1 MLVVRWKFGLQVGL
15 AISLLS
21 ASATS
26 SAGNWQN
33 SWATE
38 KGAAAARCAKTFDN
52 YQLQVV
58 CMDNEKKGY
67 EKMQGNFGLLPTIAP
82 AAKIRC
88 AKIFDMFQLQAVCME
103 NEKKGYDQMQQY

>member
-1 MLVVRWKFGLQVGL
+1 MVVVRWKCGLQVAL
-15 AISLLS
+15 AVSLLFVC
-21 ASATS
+21 AAS

-52 YQLQVV
+52 FQLQAV
-58 CMDNEKKGY
+58 CMDNEKRGY
-67 EKMQGNFGLLPTIAP
+67 DQMQGDFGMPSTVAEK
-82 AAKIRC
+82 AKIRC